1 MDNFDTFEKVFRFFL
16 SSELDENFVRAVD
29 QNGNKKDLIRII
41 TTFHKMR
48 SDLCQMIIDQV
59 GSVELF
65 NGFESASSCMQYG
78 SVPEKSTCILS
89 GVELSSQDGIL
100 IAVDNS
106 QLFTFHKR
114 LKVIVLTFWYLLHL
128 PNELTKEAIIWF
140 RKNDL
145 IVPIHA
151 KENRITNIVNLIS
164 THNGKMFIKRA
175 YVRMLNAVKFVQ
187 NDMSQITV
195 IR

>member
-1 MDNFDTFEKVFRFFL
+1 
-16 SSELDENFVRAVD
+16 
-29 QNGNKKDLIRII
+29 
-41 TTFHKMR
+41 
-48 SDLCQMIIDQV
+48 
-59 GSVELF
+59 
-65 NGFESASSCMQYG
+65 MQYG

-114 LKVIVLTFWYLLHL
+114 FKVIVLTFWYLLHL

>member
-1 MDNFDTFEKVFRFFL
+1 
-16 SSELDENFVRAVD
+16 
-29 QNGNKKDLIRII
+29 
-41 TTFHKMR
+41 
-48 SDLCQMIIDQV
+48 
-59 GSVELF
+59 
-65 NGFESASSCMQYG
+65 MQYG